1 MPGVALL
8 THTGRHPGVLA
19 QRLPGPDLVAEG
31 RPLPDKLIA
40 TPGWALVQGAS
51 RGIGNALVEALL
63 SRQHVLGVIA
73 TSRAPEQSLPLAA
86 LTERFGPRLI
96 TVPLDVEAP
105 ASIAQAAHE
114 VSARLPENE
123 PLRLVIN
130 ATGLLHDG
138 GHQPEKRLENVDASA
153 LARAFAV
160 NATGPILVAQ
170 HFMPLIPRSGRSV
183 FASLSARVGSIS
195 DNRLGGWYAYRASK
209 AAQNMLTKTLAIEWA
224 RRLPECIC
232 VGLHPGT
239 VDTQLSAPFRSGV
252 SANALFTPARAACAL
267 LDVLGGLGQQ
277 DSGSCFAWD
286 GQRIAP

>member
-1 MPGVALL
+1 MPD
-8 THTGRHPGVLA
+8 T
-19 QRLPGPDLVAEG
+19 
-31 RPLPDKLIA
+31 LIA

-51 RGIGNALVEALL
+51 RGIGYALVEALL
-63 SRQHVLGVIA
+63 SRVNVLGVVA
-73 TSRAPEQSLPLAA
+73 TSRRPHQSSTLAD
-86 LTERFGPRLI
+86 LSERFGPRLI

-105 ASIAQAAHE
+105 SSIEAAARE
-114 VSARLPENE
+114 VSARLPEDE
-123 PLRLVIN
+123 ALRIVIN
-130 ATGLLHDG
+130 STGLLHDG
-138 GHQPEKRLENVDASA
+138 AHQPEKRLENVEAEA

-170 HFMPLIPRSGRSV
+170 QFMPLIPKEGPSV

-252 SANALFTPARAACAL
+252 SAQALFSPTRAAGAL
-267 LDVLGGLGQQ
+267 LDVLGGLDQG

-286 GQRIAP
+286 GQRIEP